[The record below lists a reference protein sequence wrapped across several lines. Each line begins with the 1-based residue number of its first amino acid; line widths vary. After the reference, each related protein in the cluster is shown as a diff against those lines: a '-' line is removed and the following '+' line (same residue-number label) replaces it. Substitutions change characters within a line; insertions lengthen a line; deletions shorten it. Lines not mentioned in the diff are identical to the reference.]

1 MAHAEELLLL
11 DSYADGL
18 IDDTEFTLLFSISN
32 SNTPKDKF
40 NPTFQYWKYKFD
52 LDAMNDDEC
61 NAEFR
66 FKKGDIY
73 RLCSVFKLEDVI
85 VTKDR
90 HVVPSIEAVCI
101 LLKRLAYP
109 CRFGDMIPRFGR
121 PVPTLSII
129 CKRMIDLIYK
139 RFNHLLKTFDQPLL
153 RKEKLMEYADSIYK
167 KSNALKNCSGFIDG
181 TVRDCCRPYLL

>member
-1 MAHAEELLLL
+1 MAQIEELLLL

-18 IDDTEFTLLFSISN
+18 IDETEFYLLFSMS
-32 SNTPKDKF
+32 STPKDKS

-66 FKKGDIY
+66 FKKSDVY

-90 HVVPSIEAVCI
+90 HVVPSVEAVCI
-101 LLKRLAYP
+101 VLKRLAYP
-109 CRFGDMIPRFGR
+109 CRLGDMIPRFGR

-129 CKRMIDLIYK
+129 FKHMIDLIYD
-139 RFNHLLKTFDQPLL
+139 RFNRGANHFQ
-153 RKEKLMEYADSIYK
+153 
-167 KSNALKNCSGFIDG
+167 KSVQDF
-181 TVRDCCRPYLL
+181 